1 MNFFYF
7 LVCLGV
13 YSELEGVIVDEGA
26 TLEVDE
32 TSISLEVLE
41 IITDINKDDQP
52 TRINNSNSGKTY
64 YILESEGVEYFVTID
79 SSILPETVFSES
91 FLQITKN

>member
-13 YSELEGVIVDEGA
+13 YSQLEGILVEEGA
-26 TLEVDE
+26 TLEADE
-32 TSISLEVLE
+32 TDISLEILE

-52 TRINNSNSGKTY
+52 TRINNSQSEKTY
-64 YILESEGVEYFVTID
+64 YILESEGIEYFVTID
-79 SSILPETVFSES
+79 SSILPDTVLSES